1 MQLYIIPSWYPT
13 DIHPENGSFFRDRA
27 QMLSK
32 GGMNVTLFSAIQH
45 SFRDIL
51 SYKKMTNTFNDDDGM
66 DTHIYQTVNLYPK
79 LEKCAF
85 KKYQKFAIQCFNKTI
100 AEQGKPDAV
109 FFNSSLWGASAL
121 VDELKQ
127 KRIPFFVSEHL
138 KEFMPSYKFSS
149 FQSDAINNVYSYAT
163 AIIAPSSAL
172 QKSIATKF
180 PDYKNKVLHLPN
192 PVDEDIFTFKEDKD
206 DTSRVNFICVGL
218 FRPEKNI
225 NIIID
230 SFATILKKN
239 INTHLTLVG
248 DGPLKGEIEN
258 QIRKLNIQEH
268 ITLKGYLAPLIVAK
282 ELKRSDVLVS
292 ASSVETFGMS
302 ILEAQSCGLPA
313 IVTDCGGPS
322 DIINEKTGI
331 LIDSL
336 SQDSLSNAM
345 SSIIHNISN
354 YVPHNIR
361 EQAVDSFGKAKYS
374 HSIKKIIAI
383 SI

>member
-51 SYKKMTNTFNDDDGM
+51 SYKKITNTFNDDDGM

-100 AEQGKPDAV
+100 AEQGKPDAI

-149 FQSDAINNVYSYAT
+149 FQLDAINNVYSYAT

-218 FRPEKNI
+218 FRSEKNI

-268 ITLKGYLAPLIVAK
+268 ITLKGYLAPLLVAK

-322 DIINEKTGI
+322 DIINKKTGI
-331 LIDSL
+331 VVDSKLNESL
-336 SQDSLSNAM
+336 SSAMMSMINNLSTYDSKC
-345 SSIIHNISN
+345 
-354 YVPHNIR
+354 IR
-361 EQAVDSFGKAKYS
+361 EKAIDSFGKAKYN
-374 HSIKKIIAI
+374 HSIRKIIAI